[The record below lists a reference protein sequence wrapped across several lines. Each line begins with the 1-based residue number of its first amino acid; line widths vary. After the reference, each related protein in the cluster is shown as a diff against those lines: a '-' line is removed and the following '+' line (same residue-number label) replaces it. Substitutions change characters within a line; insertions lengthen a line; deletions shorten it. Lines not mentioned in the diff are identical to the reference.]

1 MLKDFLD
8 INRANPW
15 KIGNDTIDA
24 SSMPL
29 VMGIVN
35 TTPDS
40 FFDGG
45 KHNSPEAAYD
55 HSVMLLEQ
63 GATILDIG
71 GESSRPGSAPVS
83 VQEELDRVCPVV
95 EALAQMRSIS
105 DDLENPGSRKFYI
118 SVDTVKAK
126 VARECMR
133 LGAHIINDISA
144 CSMDPDMLSTV
155 ARTGASVVLNHM
167 RGTFGNMQNDFKP
180 YANVVEEVK
189 SELFAQ
195 VDKLLALGVE
205 KSKICIDPGIGFG
218 KTVQDNIDLMKAVD
232 VFAQTGY
239 PVLIGTSRKSYI
251 GKMSGLEKSD
261 RLIPTV
267 TAGIV
272 AAIGG
277 ASVIR
282 VHDVR
287 EAKESILYLEALKSN
302 GTV

>member
-1 MLKDFLD
+1 MLREYLD
-8 INRANPW
+8 KNRALPW
-15 KIGNDTIDA
+15 QIGNDTVPVA
-24 SSMPL
+24 SMPL

-35 TTPDS
+35 VTPDS

-45 KHNSPEAAYD
+45 KHNTPDAAYE
-55 HSVMLLEQ
+55 HAVTLLQQ

-71 GESSRPGSAPVS
+71 GESSRPGSEPVS
-83 VQEELDRVCPVV
+83 EQEELDRVCPVV
-95 EALAQMRSIS
+95 EALAQLSVIS
-105 DDLENPGSRKFYI
+105 EDLDNPGNRKFYI
-118 SVDTVKAK
+118 SVDTVKSK
-126 VARECMR
+126 VAEESMK

-144 CSMDPDMLSTV
+144 CTMDPEMMATV

-167 RGTFGNMQNDFKP
+167 RGSFGKMQQDFKP
-180 YANVVEEVK
+180 YTDVVQEVREELLVQA
-189 SELFAQ
+189 E
-195 VDKLLALGVE
+195 KLIALGVKKE
-205 KSKICIDPGIGFG
+205 KICLDPGIGFG
-218 KTVQDNIDLMKAVD
+218 KTVQDNIDLMKSTDAFLQD
-232 VFAQTGY
+232 GY

-251 GKMSGLEKSD
+251 GKMPGLEKSD

-272 AAIGG
+272 ATLGG

-287 EAKESILYLEALKSN
+287 EAKESILYLEALRSY

>member
-1 MLKDFLD
+1 MLKDVFEKTH
-8 INRANPW
+8 ANPW
-15 KIGNDTIDA
+15 KIGDDVIDCT
-24 SSMPL
+24 SPL

-45 KHNSPEAAYD
+45 KHNTPEAAYE
-55 HSVMLLEQ
+55 HSIMLLEQ

-83 VQEELDRVCPVV
+83 EQEELDRVCPVV
-95 EALAQMRSIS
+95 EALAQMANIS
-105 DDLENPGSRKFYI
+105 DDLDNPGSRKFYI

-126 VARECMR
+126 VARECMK

-155 ARTGASVVLNHM
+155 AQTGASVVLNHM
-167 RGTFGNMQNDFKP
+167 RGSFGNMQNDFKP
-180 YANVVEEVK
+180 YADVVEEVK
-189 SELFAQ
+189 SELLAQ

-205 KSKICIDPGIGFG
+205 KAKICIDPGIGFG
-218 KTVQDNIDLMKAVD
+218 KTVQDNIDLMKATD

-251 GKMSGLEKSD
+251 GKMPGLEKSD

-272 AAIGG
+272 ATIGG

>member
-1 MLKDFLD
+1 
-8 INRANPW
+8 
-15 KIGNDTIDA
+15 
-24 SSMPL
+24 
-29 VMGIVN
+29 
-35 TTPDS
+35 
-40 FFDGG
+40 
-45 KHNSPEAAYD
+45 
-55 HSVMLLEQ
+55 
-63 GATILDIG
+63 
-71 GESSRPGSAPVS
+71 
-83 VQEELDRVCPVV
+83 
-95 EALAQMRSIS
+95 
-105 DDLENPGSRKFYI
+105 
-118 SVDTVKAK
+118 
-126 VARECMR
+126 MR

-144 CSMDPDMLSTV
+144 CTMDPDMLSTV
-155 ARTGASVVLNHM
+155 ASTGASVVLNHM
-167 RGTFGNMQNDFKP
+167 RGSFGTMQQDFKP
-180 YANVVEEVK
+180 YIDVVEEVK

-218 KTVQDNIDLMKAVD
+218 KTVQDNIDLMKATD

-251 GKMSGLEKSD
+251 GKMAGLEKSD

-267 TAGIV
+267 TAGVI

>member
-1 MLKDFLD
+1 MLKDYLD
-8 INRANPW
+8 SNRALPW
-15 KIGNDTIDA
+15 KIGSDLIPTE
-24 SSMPL
+24 SMPL

-35 TTPDS
+35 VTPDS

-45 KHNSPEAAYD
+45 KHDTPDAAYE
-55 HSVMLLEQ
+55 HAVSLLRQ

-71 GESSRPGSAPVS
+71 GESSRPGSEHVS
-83 VQEELDRVCPVV
+83 EQEELDRVCPVV
-95 EALAQMRSIS
+95 EALAQLSNIS
-105 DDLENPGSRKFYI
+105 EDLDNPGNRKFYI

-126 VARECMR
+126 VARESMR

-144 CSMDPDMLSTV
+144 CTMDPEMPGTV
-155 ARTGASVVLNHM
+155 AETGASVVLNHM
-167 RGTFGNMQNDFKP
+167 RGSFGKMQQDFKP
-180 YANVVEEVK
+180 YANVVQEVREE
-189 SELFAQ
+189 LLAQ
-195 VDKLLALGVE
+195 VDKLVALGVE

-218 KTVQDNIDLMKAVD
+218 KTVQDNIDLIKSVETFLND
-232 VFAQTGY
+232 GY

-251 GKMSGLEKSD
+251 GKMPGLENSD

-272 AAIGG
+272 AALGG
-277 ASVIR
+277 ASIIR

-287 EAKESILYLEALKSN
+287 EAKESILYLEALRSY

>member
-8 INRANPW
+8 KNHANPW
-15 KIGNDTIDA
+15 KIGDDVIDC
-24 SSMPL
+24 SSPL

-35 TTPDS
+35 VTPDS

-45 KHNSPEAAYD
+45 KHNSPEAAYE
-55 HSVMLLEQ
+55 HATMLLQQ
-63 GATILDIG
+63 GAIILDIG

-83 VQEELDRVCPVV
+83 EQEELDRVCPVV
-95 EALAQMRSIS
+95 EALAQMANIS
-105 DDLENPGSRKFYI
+105 DDLDNPGSRKFYI

-126 VARECMR
+126 VAKESMR

-144 CSMDPDMLSTV
+144 CTMDPDMLSTV
-155 ARTGASVVLNHM
+155 ASTGASIVLNHM
-167 RGTFGNMQNDFKP
+167 RGSFGTMQQDFKP
-180 YANVVEEVK
+180 YVNVVEEVK

-218 KTVQDNIDLMKAVD
+218 KTVQDNIDLMKATD

-251 GKMSGLEKSD
+251 GKMPGLERSD

-267 TAGIV
+267 TAGVI

>member
-8 INRANPW
+8 KSHANPW
-15 KIGNDTIDA
+15 KIGDDVIDCT
-24 SSMPL
+24 SPL

-35 TTPDS
+35 VTPDS

-45 KHNSPEAAYD
+45 KHNSPEAAYE
-55 HSVMLLEQ
+55 HATTLLQQ

-83 VQEELDRVCPVV
+83 EQEELDRVCPVV
-95 EALAQMRSIS
+95 EALAQTANIAE
-105 DDLENPGSRKFYI
+105 DLQNPGMHKFYI

-144 CSMDPDMLSTV
+144 CTMDPDMLSTV
-155 ARTGASVVLNHM
+155 ASTGASVVLNHM
-167 RGTFGNMQNDFKP
+167 RGSFGTMQQDFKP
-180 YANVVEEVK
+180 YVDVVEEVK

-205 KSKICIDPGIGFG
+205 KSKVCIDPGIGFG
-218 KTVQDNIDLMKAVD
+218 KTVQDNIDLMKATD

-251 GKMSGLEKSD
+251 GKMAGLEKSD

-267 TAGIV
+267 TAGVI